1 MLQTDVAYDLAVCC
15 DCPLVTNSLLFQLL
29 TADPKSA
36 GERKE
41 MLPEEKA
48 KSTNLMTLWDFEGV
62 LKYSPIFYGYYTNR
76 DGTRNGYRLPFAY
89 FMTGLAVYIYS
100 FVATL
105 KRYGLYWPVHCM
117 PANAVYSGQYS
128 STLVNTLYTG
138 KYAVHWP
145 VYKSTDQCTLHTGH
159 HTVHW
164 PIHCTLANELYT
176 GQYTVHWPI
185 HCTLANTL
193 YTGQYTV
200 HWPIHFTLTII
211 L

>member
-1 MLQTDVAYDLAVCC
+1 MARAELLDKLQTDVENDMVIWCDSPLVTNSVLFQLLTA
-15 DCPLVTNSLLFQLL
+15 DCPLVVTNSLLFQLLTAGCPLVVTNSLLFQLL

-105 KRYGLYWPVHCM
+105 KRYGLH
-117 PANAVYSGQYS
+117 
-128 STLVNTLYTG
+128 
-138 KYAVHWP
+138 
-145 VYKSTDQCTLHTGH
+145 
-159 HTVHW
+159 
-164 PIHCTLANELYT
+164 
-176 GQYTVHWPI
+176 
-185 HCTLANTL
+185 
-193 YTGQYTV
+193 
-200 HWPIHFTLTII
+200 
-211 L
+211 

>member
-1 MLQTDVAYDLAVCC
+1 MLWVFIFQQS
-15 DCPLVTNSLLFQLL
+15 SLLFQLL

-62 LKYSPIFYGYYTNR
+62 LKYSPIFYGYYANR

-105 KRYGLYWPVHCM
+105 KRYGLYGTKHC
-117 PANAVYSGQYS
+117 ALISARNDGW
-128 STLVNTLYTG
+128 
-138 KYAVHWP
+138 YAV
-145 VYKSTDQCTLHTGH
+145 C
-159 HTVHW
+159 
-164 PIHCTLANELYT
+164 
-176 GQYTVHWPI
+176 
-185 HCTLANTL
+185 
-193 YTGQYTV
+193 
-200 HWPIHFTLTII
+200 
-211 L
+211 

>member
-1 MLQTDVAYDLAVCC
+1 MARQELSDMHQTDTAYDLAICC
-15 DCPLVTNSLLFQLL
+15 DCPIVTNSLLFQLL

-105 KRYGLYWPVHCM
+105 KRYGLY
-117 PANAVYSGQYS
+117 
-128 STLVNTLYTG
+128 
-138 KYAVHWP
+138 
-145 VYKSTDQCTLHTGH
+145 
-159 HTVHW
+159 
-164 PIHCTLANELYT
+164 
-176 GQYTVHWPI
+176 
-185 HCTLANTL
+185 
-193 YTGQYTV
+193 
-200 HWPIHFTLTII
+200 
-211 L
+211 